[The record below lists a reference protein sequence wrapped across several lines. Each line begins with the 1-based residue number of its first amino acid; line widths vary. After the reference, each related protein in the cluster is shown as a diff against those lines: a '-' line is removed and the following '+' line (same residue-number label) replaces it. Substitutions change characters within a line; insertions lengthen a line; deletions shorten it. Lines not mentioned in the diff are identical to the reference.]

1 MRVVLIAAMT
11 PDRLIG
17 SGGRLPW
24 HNSADLKHFK
34 RTTLGHAVIM
44 GRKTYDSCG
53 NRPLPGR
60 RNIIISRSTSAGGQT
75 PPQPTSDATSTD
87 FVTSLEAA
95 LELCRQ
101 RNESIAFVVGGAQI
115 YALALPIADEMIL
128 TFIHDEGLFGDTH
141 FPPWNA
147 ADWTE
152 EVMEADPSLDVRR
165 YLRKR

>member
-1 MRVVLIAAMT
+1 MRIVLIAAMT

-24 HNSADLKHFK
+24 HNPADLKHFK

-44 GRKTYDSCG
+44 GRKTFDSCG

-60 RNIIISRSTSAGGQT
+60 RNIIISRGKSAGAQS
-75 PPQPTSDATSTD
+75 PPPAGDATSTD

-95 LELCRQ
+95 LDLCRQ
-101 RNESIAFVVGGAQI
+101 RSESIAFVVGGAQI

-128 TFIHDEGLFGDTH
+128 TFIHDEGLSGDTH

-147 ADWTE
+147 ADWNE
-152 EVMEADPSLDVRR
+152 EAMEADPSLDVRR
-165 YLRKR
+165 YLRIR